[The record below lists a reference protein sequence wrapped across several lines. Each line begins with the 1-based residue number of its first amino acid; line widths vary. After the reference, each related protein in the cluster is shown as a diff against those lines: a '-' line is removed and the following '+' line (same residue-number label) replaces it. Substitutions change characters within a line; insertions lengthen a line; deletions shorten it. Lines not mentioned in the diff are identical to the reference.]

1 MSDDRDDPEA
11 GDAAGDDGDP
21 GLAAAIGAQIRDY
34 RRQLKMTVAEVAAQ
48 AELSA
53 GMLSKIERG
62 KALPSLPALDAI
74 ARALNVPFTSLLAR
88 YEKRRACTYIPAG
101 KGLPIERRGSR
112 SGHEYF
118 LLGQSLGGAVQVEP
132 YLVVLNDKSEVF
144 PIFEHPGLEFLYLL
158 EGEVI
163 YRYWNRTFHL
173 RPGDSLFFESDAP
186 HGPAEL
192 LKVPIRMLS
201 LMCRSRE

>member
-1 MSDDRDDPEA
+1 MREDTRPADV
-11 GDAAGDDGDP
+11 AGDDGDP
-21 GLAAAIGAQIRDY
+21 GLAGAIGGQIRDY

-48 AELSA
+48 AGLSA

-74 ARALNVPFTSLLAR
+74 ARALNVPFTSLLSR
-88 YEKRRACTYIPAG
+88 YEKRRACTFIPAG

-144 PIFEHPGLEFLYLL
+144 PIFEHPGLEFLYIL

-163 YRYWNRTFHL
+163 YRYWNRTFHM